1 MDFKDKL
8 KELREQR
15 GLTQNKLG
23 EICGITGRSIQNYE
37 LGVRTPKNM
46 LTVKKLAEA
55 LGVTTDQLLGD
66 DGLML
71 VEASEKYGV
80 RGAKQAKELL
90 SEVTG
95 LFAGG
100 EMSEADMDEMMRAM
114 QEAYWDAK
122 EKNKKYTPK
131 KFRK

>member
-23 EICGITGRSIQNYE
+23 DICGITGRSIQNYE
-37 LGVRTPKNM
+37 LGVRIPKNM

-66 DGLML
+66 DGFML

-80 RGAKQAKELL
+80 RGAKQAKDLL

-100 EMSEADMDEMMRAM
+100 ELSEGDMDEMMRAI
-114 QEAYWDAK
+114 QDAYWDAK
-122 EKNKKYTPK
+122 EKNKKYTPNK
-131 KFRK
+131 YRK

>member
-1 MDFKDKL
+1 
-8 KELREQR
+8 
-15 GLTQNKLG
+15 
-23 EICGITGRSIQNYE
+23 
-37 LGVRTPKNM
+37 M
-46 LTVKKLAEA
+46 LTVKKLADA

-66 DGLML
+66 DGRMI
-71 VEASEKYGV
+71 VEAGEKYGV

-114 QEAYWDAK
+114 QDAYWDAK

-131 KFRK
+131 KYRK

>member
-1 MDFKDKL
+1 MDFKVKL

-23 EICGITGRSIQNYE
+23 ELCGITGRSIQNYE
-37 LGVRTPKNM
+37 LGIRTPKNM
-46 LTVKKLAEA
+46 MTVRKLAEA
-55 LGVTTDQLLGD
+55 LGVSADQLLGD
-66 DGLML
+66 DGMMI
-71 VEASEKYGV
+71 VEATEKYGA

-100 EMSEADMDEMMRAM
+100 EMSEVDMDEMMRAI
-114 QEAYWDAK
+114 QDAYWDAK
-122 EKNKKYTPK
+122 DKNKKYTPK